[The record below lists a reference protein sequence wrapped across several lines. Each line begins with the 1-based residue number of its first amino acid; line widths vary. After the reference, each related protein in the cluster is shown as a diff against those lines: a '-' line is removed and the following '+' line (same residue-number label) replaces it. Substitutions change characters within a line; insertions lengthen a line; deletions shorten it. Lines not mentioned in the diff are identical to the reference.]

1 VTNTTAP
8 PTISASR
15 LKMVAKCERQYA
27 GAYLFGLKQA
37 STPAL
42 EKGTALHSAAEHYQE
57 TGEIEHPESVVG
69 TLLAAGTHLITMC
82 GDLLVEYEH
91 QGELPDGT
99 PYLAYFDGHS
109 ETAARELGT
118 VIVQD
123 LKTTGSAARA
133 LTAET
138 LLKDEQAML
147 YAWILLCSVHRFR
160 KDESSPWQVWDP
172 ATRFARSARLRWIY
186 FLTQGSPR
194 AWEATVHVTPV
205 MADAYMQG
213 TIMPL
218 VRRIRAIHDWRAL
231 NPGATLEDYE
241 RNLEACDGIGRWC
254 GVGERDACEM
264 GVPGTSAERLIQ
276 IRTKPNTQESERTQ
290 MTDPNDRM
298 AALRAKYASKT
309 APAATPVVVAAP
321 VADPETYAAHARF
334 TEPTAD
340 PKEATQDT
348 NPEPQPA
355 PIASQP
361 AVSSVP
367 ETTGPS
373 LAGDPTSAPVRT
385 RKPRTPAPAAPP
397 EGAAGVNPPEAV
409 EALAKMNA
417 EIKQDSKDD
426 TVADVLQGAAL
437 QSALE
442 QFQFPQLTLPEALT
456 LVRSL
461 LPPGTSVTVQGVY

>member
-1 VTNTTAP
+1 
-8 PTISASR
+8 
-15 LKMVAKCERQYA
+15 MVAKCERQYA

-109 ETAARELGT
+109 YSGTRELGT

-133 LTAET
+133 LTSET
-138 LLKDEQAML
+138 LPKDEQAMF

-160 KDESSPWQVWDP
+160 KDEQSEWQVWNP
-172 ATRFARSARLRWIY
+172 SQLGVTSARLRWIY

-194 AWEATVHVTPV
+194 AWEATVPV
-205 MADAYMQG
+205 DMRMANVYMAG

-241 RNLEACDGIGRWC
+241 RNLEACQGDGLWC
-254 GVGERDACEM
+254 GAGDVCDMAVR
-264 GVPGTSAERLIQ
+264 GTSAERLIQ

-309 APAATPVVVAAP
+309 AAPPVVAQATAYVAPA
-321 VADPETYAAHARF
+321 
-334 TEPTAD
+334 PTAAENVIIAQ
-340 PKEATQDT
+340 PIPAEVVAEMHAAEA
-348 NPEPQPA
+348 EE
-355 PIASQP
+355 ASQP
-361 AVSSVP
+361 EPAP
-367 ETTGPS
+367 
-373 LAGDPTSAPVRT
+373 APVRT

-461 LPPGTSVTVQGVY
+461 LPPGTSVTVRGVY